1 MLRESLN
8 WLQVWFQNRRAKWR
22 KKESVDIATSN
33 ADRFYALPS
42 LAMLS
47 RHMVYPTVDNRV
59 GLRSLLH
66 HRDVINHVPSFPHA
80 DAAAFFPR
88 TTLQDAAVANP
99 CDPTGDGEQTS
110 TVDLSGQA
118 EQQFANAMTP
128 AWTLYSVND
137 PIHSADS
144 AALHGVGVFQRLLA
158 LMSRRASALDSMQK
172 RYVQHPL
179 FTRSYS
185 VDSSDVMSLNVPEH
199 QKTPPHQSTADV
211 SEQCTLT
218 DCQPQ

>member
-1 MLRESLN
+1 M
-8 WLQVWFQNRRAKWR
+8 
-22 KKESVDIATSN
+22 DISTSN
-33 ADRFYALPS
+33 ADRFYAMPS

-47 RHMVYPTVDNRV
+47 RHTVYPTIDNLV

-66 HRDVINHVPSFPHA
+66 RRDVINNVPGFLRA

-88 TTLQDAAVANP
+88 TALQDAAAVANP
-99 CDPTGDGEQTS
+99 CDPIGDSEQTS

-118 EQQFANAMTP
+118 EQFANALTP

-137 PIHSADS
+137 PIHTADS

-158 LMSRRASALDSMQK
+158 LMSRRASVLDSMQK
-172 RYVQHPL
+172 RYVQQPL

-185 VDSSDVMSLNVPEH
+185 VDSSDVMSLNAPEH
-199 QKTPPHQSTADV
+199 QKTTPDQSAADV
-211 SEQCTLT
+211 SEQCTRT